1 MPAYDDAETEPG
13 HDPIRSLS
21 SAPGHVIATSGF
33 AVFMSIAVRD
43 ILRLKAGLATSYLS
57 NNDRTR

>member
-1 MPAYDDAETEPG
+1 MPAYDDAETAARL
-13 HDPIRSLS
+13 DPIRSLS
-21 SAPGHVIATSGF
+21 SAPGHVIAI
-33 AVFMSIAVRD
+33 FMSIAARD